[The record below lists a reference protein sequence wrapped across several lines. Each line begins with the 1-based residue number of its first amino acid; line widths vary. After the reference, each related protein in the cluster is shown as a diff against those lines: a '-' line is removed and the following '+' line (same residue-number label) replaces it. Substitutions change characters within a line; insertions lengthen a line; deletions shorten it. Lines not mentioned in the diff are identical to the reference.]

1 MFNRLNLVERNF
13 LCTFA
18 VDMNENQYKNMKKY
32 RLVLVF
38 LMAMVQ
44 NVGAQEQSVSKPGTP
59 IRTLS
64 SASDFARLYVG
75 AVEPQYPK
83 SLWHDMPYYKGNTN
97 MYKGRISY
105 HGVVYDNVQLRYDQL
120 KQCVVVLPPGEK
132 VICLPEQEYIDWFEM
147 DGHLYVHDPEDSSR
161 YASLLCDGTSNGFR
175 LYHSEWMVYGR
186 ERTFQGDKYLK
197 TLNAEEVYTL
207 ITPDSGMYHVKRASD
222 VAKIIP
228 DQKKQIKQFAKKNH
242 LSFSKS
248 ERERSLV
255 RVINSLTGLPL
266 TPSRR
271 GGTNLVSGEL
281 DTPTTSVISEA
292 SPTGGGLEEASSF
305 IPHPSSLPLE
315 GGLIAGIP
323 VLDNDSIRSAVGS
336 SRTTVYIVPGV
347 EKATA
352 SIADD
357 HELAEIVVV
366 GGRQSAVKNMMMGA
380 EKFKPQILKNIPS
393 AFGESDIMKIVLTL
407 PGVTTV
413 GEASSGYNVRG
424 GATDQN
430 LILFNGG
437 TVYNPSHLFGLF
449 TSFNSD
455 AVEDVELFKS
465 SIPVEYGGRI
475 SSVLKVVS
483 KEANMQKFTGSASIG
498 ALTSK
503 ANLEIPI
510 VKDHVSLLLNGRT
523 TYSDWIMKRLPEK
536 SGYKNGTANF
546 NDFGGVLTW
555 KLNNMHRLKIYG
567 YWSNDRFSFSTKDNY
582 GYQNRNFSA
591 EWRSILNDRLTAT
604 VSAGLDHYDYF
615 NEDRNTPTMAARL
628 SFGIDQLWG
637 KLHIRQR
644 LSEKNALSYG
654 LSLQH
659 YDVQAGKY
667 EPVGS
672 QSFITTDQLQSEKAL
687 ESAAYIDYERSLT
700 EKLSVSA
707 GLRYSMFNAL
717 GPRDVNHYLEG
728 ELPSE
733 ETLLET
739 RSETGII
746 KTYHAPELRL
756 SARYALQEN
765 LSLKAGFNTMHQYI
779 HKVSNTAIMSPTD
792 IWKLSDLNI
801 KPQNGWQL
809 AAGVYHETLGKKYEF
824 SAEVYYKHIG
834 DYLNYR
840 SSAVLLMNHHLETD
854 VISTKGRAYGLEL
867 QAKKPLGKMNGWVS
881 YTFSR
886 SLVRQDDKRVA
897 MPLNDGDW
905 YPSEYDRPH
914 EVKAVLNYK
923 FTERYSLSSNFNYAT
938 GRPTT
943 LPAGQY
949 YDSYNQK
956 YMPYYTD
963 RNTYRI
969 PDYMRLDLA
978 FNIEPTHKLTSFFHT
993 SFSMGVYNALAR
1005 RNAYSIYYVT
1015 EGGRV
1020 KGYQLSV
1027 FGSAIPFVSLNIRF
1041 N

>member
-1 MFNRLNLVERNF
+1 
-13 LCTFA
+13 
-18 VDMNENQYKNMKKY
+18 MKKY
-32 RLVLVF
+32 LLVF
-38 LMAMVQ
+38 ACIMAGIQ
-44 NVGAQEQSVSKPGTP
+44 HVGAQEQFISDGGSLT
-59 IRTLS
+59 RSLS

-75 AVEPQYPK
+75 AVEPQYQK
-83 SLWHDMPYYKGNTN
+83 SLWHDVPYYKGNTDLYN
-97 MYKGRISY
+97 GRISY
-105 HGVVYDNVQLRYDQL
+105 HGVVYDDVQLRFDQL
-120 KQCVVVLPPGEK
+120 KQCVVVLPPGK
-132 VICLPEQEYIDWFEM
+132 RAFCLPEQKFVDWFEM
-147 DGHLYVHDPEDSSR
+147 DGHRYVHDPEDSLR
-161 YASLLCDGTSNGFR
+161 YASLLSDGTANGIR
-175 LYHSEWMVYGR
+175 LYHSVWKVYSG
-186 ERTFQGDKYLK
+186 ERVFEGEKYLK
-197 TLNAEEVYTL
+197 ALNTEEHYMLMTS
-207 ITPDSGMYHVKRASD
+207 DGEKYHVKRASD
-222 VAKIIP
+222 VAKLFP
-228 DQKKQIKQFAKKNH
+228 EQKKQIKQFAKKNH
-242 LSFSKS
+242 LSFSKR
-248 ERERSLV
+248 ERENSLV
-255 RVINSLTGLPL
+255 KVVGSVLGSPIPNYRGEGQERPRV
-266 TPSRR
+266 
-271 GGTNLVSGEL
+271 GEL
-281 DTPTTSVISEA
+281 SSGMVRDKRIVSETD
-292 SPTGGGLEEASSF
+292 ST
-305 IPHPSSLPLE
+305 
-315 GGLIAGIP
+315 LITGIP
-323 VLDNDSIRSAVGS
+323 VLDNDSVAMAVAS
-336 SRTTVYIVPGV
+336 TKTKVYVVPGV
-347 EKATA
+347 KKAKA
-352 SIADD
+352 SVADD
-357 HELAEIVVV
+357 QELAEIVVV
-366 GGRQSAVKNMMMGA
+366 GGRQSAVKNIMMGS

-483 KEANMQKFTGSASIG
+483 KEANMQKLTGSASIG

-503 ANLEIPI
+503 ANIEIPI
-510 VKDHVSLLLNGRT
+510 VKEHVSLLLNGRT
-523 TYSDWIMKRLPEK
+523 TYSDWILKKLPEK
-536 SGYKNGTANF
+536 SGYRNGTANF
-546 NDFGGVLTW
+546 FDLGGVLTW
-555 KLNNMHRLKIYG
+555 RINSRHRLKVYG
-567 YWSNDRFSFSTKDNY
+567 YWSNDKFSFSSKDNY
-582 GYQNRNFSA
+582 GYQNRNVSA
-591 EWRSILNDRLTAT
+591 EWRSILNESVTAT
-604 VSAGLDHYDYF
+604 FSAGLDHYDYF
-615 NEDRNTPTMAARL
+615 NEDRNTPSMAARL

-644 LSEKNALSYG
+644 LSEKEVLSYG
-654 LSLQH
+654 LSMQH
-659 YDVQAGKY
+659 YNVQAGKY
-667 EPVGS
+667 EPVGEKS
-672 QSFITTDQLQSEKAL
+672 CITTDQLQREKAL

-717 GPRDVNHYLEG
+717 GPRDVNIYYDG

-739 RSETGII
+739 HHETGVI

-801 KPQNGWQL
+801 KPQNGWQV
-809 AAGVYHETLGKKYEF
+809 AAGIYHETAGKEYEF
-824 SAEVYYKHIG
+824 SAEVYYKYIS

-840 SSAVLLMNHHLETD
+840 SSAVLLMNPHLETD
-854 VISTKGRAYGLEL
+854 VISTKGQAYGVEL
-867 QAKKPLGKMNGWVS
+867 QAKRPIGKINGWVS

-886 SLVRQDDKRVA
+886 SLLRQDDKRVA
-897 MPLNDGDW
+897 MPLNDGEW
-905 YPSEYDRPH
+905 YPAEYDRPH

-943 LPAGQY
+943 VPAGQY
-949 YDSYNQK
+949 YDSHNQK
-956 YMPYYTD
+956 HMPYYTD

-978 FNIEPTHKLTSFFHT
+978 FNIEPTHKLTSFLHT
-993 SFSMGVYNALAR
+993 SFSIGVYNALAR
-1005 RNAYSIYYVT
+1005 KNAYSIYYVT
-1015 EGGRV
+1015 EGGRI
-1020 KGYQLSV
+1020 KGYKLSV
-1027 FGSAIPFVSLNIRF
+1027 FGTAIPYVSLNIRF

>member
-1 MFNRLNLVERNF
+1 LLAFVCM
-13 LCTFA
+13 
-18 VDMNENQYKNMKKY
+18 MGI
-32 RLVLVF
+32 
-38 LMAMVQ
+38 VQ
-44 NVGAQEQSVSKPGTP
+44 NVGAQGYF
-59 IRTLS
+59 S
-64 SASDFARLYVG
+64 SASDFARIYVG
-75 AVEPQYPK
+75 AVEPQYQI
-83 SLWHDMPYYKGNTN
+83 SLWYDIPYYKGNTN

-105 HGVVYDNVQLRYDQL
+105 YGVVYDDVQLRFDQL
-120 KQCVVVLPPGEK
+120 KQRVVVLSPVGS
-132 VICLPEQEYIDWFEM
+132 VFCLPEQEYVDWFEM
-147 DGHLYVHDPEDSSR
+147 DGHRFVHDPEDSSR
-161 YASLLCDGTSNGFR
+161 FAALLCDGSTNGVR
-175 LYHSEWMVYGR
+175 LYHSVWKVYSGESTFGGR
-186 ERTFQGDKYLK
+186 TPLK
-197 TLNAEEVYTL
+197 ILDTREHYTL
-207 ITPDSGMYHVKRASD
+207 ITPDGAKHHVKRASD
-222 VAKIIP
+222 VAKLFP
-228 DQKKQIKQFAKKNH
+228 EQKKQIRQFARTNR

-248 ERERSLV
+248 EREISLATV
-255 RVINSLTGLPL
+255 TKSISGAPLPELSEEVHANLSLE
-266 TPSRR
+266 S
-271 GGTNLVSGEL
+271 E
-281 DTPTTSVISEA
+281 PTTLAKPIDDKK
-292 SPTGGGLEEASSF
+292 
-305 IPHPSSLPLE
+305 
-315 GGLIAGIP
+315 LIAGIP
-323 VLDNDSIRSAVGS
+323 VLDIDSVS
-336 SRTTVYIVPGV
+336 SSVAPSKTKVYIVPGV
-347 EKATA
+347 KKARA

-357 HELAEIVVV
+357 QELAEIVVV
-366 GGRQSAVKNMMMGA
+366 GGRQSAVNNMMIGS
-380 EKFKPQILKNIPS
+380 EKFKPEILKNIPS
-393 AFGESDIMKIVLTL
+393 AFGESDIMKIVLSL

-475 SSVLKVVS
+475 SSVLKVTS
-483 KEANMQKFTGSASIG
+483 KEANMQKLTGSASIG

-510 VKDHVSLLLNGRT
+510 IKDHMSLLLNGRT
-523 TYSDWIMKRLPEK
+523 TYSDWMLKLLPED

-546 NDFGGVLTW
+546 FDVGGVLTW
-555 KLNNMHRLKIYG
+555 KLNSMHRLKIFG
-567 YWSNDRFSFSTKDNY
+567 YWSKDKFSFSSDDNY

-591 EWRSILNDRLTAT
+591 EWRSILNERITAT
-604 VSAGLDHYDYF
+604 LSAGLDHYDYY
-615 NEDRNTPTMAARL
+615 NEDRNVPTMAARL

-644 LSEKNALSYG
+644 LSEKQVISYG
-654 LSLQH
+654 LSMQH
-659 YDVQAGKY
+659 YNVQAGKY
-667 EPVGS
+667 DPVGEES
-672 QSFITTDQLQSEKAL
+672 CIKPDQLQKEKAL

-717 GPRDVNHYLEG
+717 GPRDVNIYADG

-733 ETLLET
+733 GTLINT
-739 RSETGII
+739 NHETGII
-746 KTYHAPELRL
+746 KTYHAPEIRL
-756 SARYALQEN
+756 AARYALQDN

-779 HKVSNTAIMSPTD
+779 HKVSNTSIMSPTD
-792 IWKLSDLNI
+792 TWKLSDPNI
-801 KPQNGWQL
+801 NPQSGWQL
-809 AAGVYHETLGKKYEF
+809 AGGIYYETNNKNYEF
-824 SAEVYYKHIG
+824 SAEVYYKHIS

-854 VISTKGRAYGLEL
+854 VISTKGKAYGIEL
-867 QAKKPLGKMNGWVS
+867 QAKKPFGKLNGWVS

-886 SLVRQDDKRVA
+886 SLLRQDDERVA
-897 MPLNDGDW
+897 VPLNNGDW

-923 FTERYSLSSNFNYAT
+923 FTERYSFSSNFNYAT

-943 LPAGQY
+943 LPAGKY
-949 YDSYNQK
+949 YDSHHQK

-978 FNIEPTHKLTSFFHT
+978 FNIEPTHKLTTFLHT
-993 SFSMGVYNALAR
+993 SFSIGVYNALAR
-1005 RNAYSIYYVT
+1005 KNAYTIYYVN
-1015 EGGRV
+1015 EGEEI
-1020 KGYQLSV
+1020 KGYKLSV
-1027 FGSAIPFVSLNIRF
+1027 FGTAIPYVSLNIRF

>member
-1 MFNRLNLVERNF
+1 
-13 LCTFA
+13 
-18 VDMNENQYKNMKKY
+18 
-32 RLVLVF
+32 
-38 LMAMVQ
+38 
-44 NVGAQEQSVSKPGTP
+44 
-59 IRTLS
+59 
-64 SASDFARLYVG
+64 
-75 AVEPQYPK
+75 
-83 SLWHDMPYYKGNTN
+83 
-97 MYKGRISY
+97 
-105 HGVVYDNVQLRYDQL
+105 
-120 KQCVVVLPPGEK
+120 
-132 VICLPEQEYIDWFEM
+132 M
-147 DGHLYVHDPEDSSR
+147 DGHRYVHDPEDSTR
-161 YASLLCDGTSNGFR
+161 YAALLCDGSTNGIR
-175 LYHSEWMVYGR
+175 LYHSVWKISSGEN
-186 ERTFQGDKYLK
+186 TFGGKRLLK
-197 TLNAEEVYTL
+197 TLSTEEHYTL
-207 ITPDSGMYHVKRASD
+207 ITPDGEGHHVKNASD
-222 VAKIIP
+222 IAKLFTE
-228 DQKKQIKQFAKKNH
+228 QKKQIKQFARENR
-242 LSFSKS
+242 LSFSKD
-248 ERERSLV
+248 EREYSLV
-255 RVINSLTGLPL
+255 KVVDYLRPTPLPL
-266 TPSRR
+266 PSRE
-271 GGTNLVSGEL
+271 GLGEGL
-281 DTPTTSVISEA
+281 SREGPREGLSREGPRD
-292 SPTGGGLEEASSF
+292 GLLEE
-305 IPHPSSLPLE
+305 
-315 GGLIAGIP
+315 GLLTGIP
-323 VLDNDSIRSAVGS
+323 VLDSDTIAVYS
-336 SRTTVYIVPGV
+336 SKTKTYIVPGV
-347 EKATA
+347 NKARA

-357 HELAEIVVV
+357 QELAEIVVV
-366 GGRQSAVKNMMMGA
+366 GGRQSAVKNPMMGS
-380 EKFKPQILKNIPS
+380 EKFKPQLLKNIPS
-393 AFGESDIMKIVLTL
+393 ALGESDIMKVVLTL

-475 SSVLKVVS
+475 SSVLKVTS
-483 KEANMQKFTGSASIG
+483 KEANMQKLTGSASIG
-498 ALTSK
+498 VLTSK
-503 ANLEIPI
+503 ANIEIPI
-510 VKDHVSLLLNGRT
+510 VKDHLSLMLNGRT
-523 TYSDWIMKRLPEK
+523 TYSDWMLKLLPED
-536 SGYKNGTANF
+536 SGYKNGKANF
-546 NDFGGVLTW
+546 YDLGGVLTW
-555 KLNNMHRLKIYG
+555 KLNSLHRIKVYG
-567 YWSNDRFSFSTKDNY
+567 YWSKDKFSFSSDDSY

-591 EWRSILNDRLTAT
+591 EWRAILSEKTTAT
-604 VSAGLDHYDYF
+604 LSAGLDHYDYF
-615 NEDRNTPTMAARL
+615 NEDRVIPSMAARL

-637 KLHIRQR
+637 KLHIRQH
-644 LSEKNALSYG
+644 LSEKQTLSYG
-654 LSLQH
+654 LSVQH
-659 YDVQAGKY
+659 YNVQAGKY
-667 EPVGS
+667 EPLGEAS
-672 QSFITTDQLQSEKAL
+672 CITTDQLQREKAL

-707 GLRYSMFNAL
+707 GLRYSMFNEL
-717 GPRDVNHYLEG
+717 GPRDVNYYLDN
-728 ELPSE
+728 ELPAE

-746 KTYHAPELRL
+746 KTYHAPEIRL
-756 SARYALQEN
+756 SARYAIKEN

-801 KPQNGWQL
+801 KPQNGWQV
-809 AAGVYHETLGKKYEF
+809 ASGIYYETGDKKYEF

-854 VISTKGRAYGLEL
+854 VISTKGKAYGIEL
-867 QAKKPLGKMNGWVS
+867 QAKKPFGKLNGWVS

-886 SLVRQDDKRVA
+886 SMLRQDDERVA

-943 LPAGQY
+943 VPAGKY
-949 YDSYNQK
+949 YDSYNRK

-978 FNIEPTHKLTSFFHT
+978 FNIEPTHRLTSFLHT
-993 SFSMGVYNALAR
+993 SFSIGVYNVLAR
-1005 RNAYSIYYVT
+1005 RNTYSIYYVT

-1027 FGSAIPFVSLNIRF
+1027 FGTAIPYVSLNIRF

>member
-1 MFNRLNLVERNF
+1 M
-13 LCTFA
+13 
-18 VDMNENQYKNMKKY
+18 M
-32 RLVLVF
+32 
-38 LMAMVQ
+38 MVVQ
-44 NVGAQEQSVSKPGTP
+44 GVRAQEYF
-59 IRTLS
+59 S
-64 SASDFARLYVG
+64 SASNFARLYVG
-75 AVEPQYPK
+75 AVEAQYQT
-83 SLWHDMPYYKGNTN
+83 SVWHDNPYYKENTST
-97 MYKGRISY
+97 YKGRISY
-105 HGVVYDNVQLRYDQL
+105 HGVVYDDVQLRYDQYR
-120 KQCVVVLPPGEK
+120 QRVVVLSPALNVFCVPD
-132 VICLPEQEYIDWFEM
+132 QEFVDWFEM
-147 DGHLYVHDPEDSSR
+147 DGHRFVHDPEDSLR
-161 YASLLCDGTSNGFR
+161 YASLLCDGKSNGVR
-175 LYHSEWMVYGR
+175 LYHSVWKFYNGQRGVVGEKYTLSTL
-186 ERTFQGDKYLK
+186 RTL
-197 TLNAEEVYTL
+197 EHYTL
-207 ITPDSGMYHVKRASD
+207 ITPGGENYHVERASD
-222 VAKIIP
+222 VAKVFP

-248 ERERSLV
+248 KREQSLAKVVESLNRSERSEV
-255 RVINSLTGLPL
+255 RSETSEVRSERSEVSSERIDSVTDSREKSNLSPL
-266 TPSRR
+266 TPH
-271 GGTNLVSGEL
+271 L
-281 DTPTTSVISEA
+281 
-292 SPTGGGLEEASSF
+292 SPLSIDEK
-305 IPHPSSLPLE
+305 SL
-315 GGLIAGIP
+315 ITGIP
-323 VLDNDSIRSAVGS
+323 VLDSDTIALSNAK
-336 SRTTVYIVPGV
+336 VYIVPGV
-347 EKATA
+347 KKARA

-357 HELAEIVVV
+357 QELAEIVVV
-366 GGRQSAVKNMMMGA
+366 GGRQSTVNNVMIGA

-393 AFGESDIMKIVLTL
+393 VFGEADIMKIVLTL

-483 KEANMQKFTGSASIG
+483 KEANMRKFTGSASIG
-498 ALTSK
+498 VLTSK
-503 ANLEIPI
+503 ANIEIPI

-523 TYSDWIMKRLPEK
+523 TYSDWILKHLPEK

-546 NDFGGVLTW
+546 YDFGGVLTW
-555 KLNNMHRLKIYG
+555 KLNDKHRLKLYG
-567 YWSNDRFSFSTKDNY
+567 YWSNDRFSFSSEDEY
-582 GYQNRNFSA
+582 GYQNRNMSA
-591 EWRSILNDRLTAT
+591 EWRSILNEKVTAT
-604 VSAGLDHYDYF
+604 LSAGLDHYDYF
-615 NEDRNTPTMAARL
+615 NDDEAIPYMASRL

-637 KLHIRQR
+637 KLHIRHR
-644 LSEKNALSYG
+644 LTEKQVFSYG
-654 LSLQH
+654 LSVQH

-667 EPVGS
+667 EPLGEES
-672 QSFITTDQLQSEKAL
+672 LIKTDQLQKEKAL
-687 ESAAYIDYERSLT
+687 ESAIYVDYERSLT
-700 EKLSVSA
+700 DKLTVSA

-717 GPRDVNHYLEG
+717 GPRDVNIYSNH

-733 ETLLET
+733 KTLLET
-739 RSETGII
+739 RHETGII
-746 KTYHAPELRL
+746 KTYHAPEIRL
-756 SARYALQEN
+756 STRYALQEN

-779 HKVSNTAIMSPTD
+779 HKVSNTSIMSPTD

-809 AAGVYHETLGKKYEF
+809 AAGIYYETAKKEYEL

-854 VISTKGRAYGLEL
+854 VISTKGKAYGVEL
-867 QAKKPLGKMNGWVS
+867 QVKKPIGKVNGWVS

-886 SLVRQDDKRVA
+886 SLLCQDDERVA
-897 MPLNDGDW
+897 VPLNDGDW

-923 FTERYSLSSNFNYAT
+923 FTERYSFSSNFNYAT

-949 YDSYNQK
+949 YNSYNHR
-956 YMPYYTD
+956 YMPYYRD

-978 FNIEPTHKLTSFFHT
+978 FNIEPTHKLTSFLHT
-993 SFSMGVYNALAR
+993 SFSIGVYNALAR
-1005 RNAYSIYYVT
+1005 KNAYNVYYVS
-1015 EGGRV
+1015 EGNQI
-1020 KGYQLSV
+1020 KGYKLSV
-1027 FGSAIPFVSLNIRF
+1027 FGSAIPYVSLNIRF